1 MVPVC
6 SRLLGGDNR
15 VAVDPAQGQRRTV
28 RPRRRGQVSVH
39 HPRVGPAELLV
50 QQERRYSKHAHRLTH
65 RSKKTII

>member
-6 SRLLGGDNR
+6 SRLLGGDDR

-50 QQERRYSKHAHRLTH
+50 QQERR
-65 RSKKTII
+65 